1 MKNKLFNYFLIA
13 SLAAVS
19 LVACVKNEVTSLGN
33 EGEQFLKI
41 QEGPEAKMCSERYS
55 GGKP

>member
-13 SLAAVS
+13 SLATIS
-19 LVACVKNEVTSLGN
+19 LVACVKNEVTPLGN

-41 QEGPEAKMCSERYS
+41 QEAPESKIFSEL
-55 GGKP
+55 